1 MLRKVMPARKVA
13 PSPGPDGAIHCLS
26 VSHPSLTVIA
36 TVLNERAE
44 IDGLL
49 NSLQLQQPPVAQ
61 VILVDGGST
70 DGTWQHLLDRAAL
83 WPALLPIQDESC
95 SLRGSPGP
103 IARGRNVAIAAAHG
117 DVIACTDAGCTYA
130 PHWLAHLTAPL
141 FNGAEYSLGGSR
153 LQLDEASTWDIA
165 AAPFLGVKLAAD
177 EPTKSCTARSM
188 AFTRA
193 AFLRAGGFPETLFIG
208 EDVLFDQRMRRTAK
222 TAFAAGAK
230 AIYTPRNSL
239 MGALHQVAS
248 YAVADGV
255 AGMRP
260 ARLLRNVLRCV
271 AELAALAL
279 LPLTVWPAVLV
290 LLLETYF
297 AYRLDLRSMLHERS
311 LRRRLPVLLS
321 ARLLF
326 SLAVPWVVAVNQVA
340 GARRKQYR
348 PNRQNA

>member
-1 MLRKVMPARKVA
+1 MPQL
-13 PSPGPDGAIHCLS
+13 PP
-26 VSHPSLTVIA
+26 TVIA
-36 TVLNERAE
+36 TVLNERAD

-49 NSLQLQQPPVAQ
+49 DSLQQQQPPVAEV
-61 VILVDGGST
+61 VIVDGGST
-70 DGTWQHLLDRAAL
+70 DGTWQHLLHRAAL
-83 WPALLPIQDESC
+83 WPALHPIQDQSC

-103 IARGRNVAIAAAHG
+103 IARGRNVAIGAANG
-117 DVIACTDAGCTYA
+117 SIIACTDAGCTYP

-141 FNGAEYSLGGSR
+141 LSGAEYALGGSR
-153 LQLDEASTWDIA
+153 LQLDQASTWDIA
-165 AAPFLGVKLAAD
+165 AAPFLGVKLGAD

-188 AFTRA
+188 AFTRQA
-193 AFLRAGGFPETLFIG
+193 WQQAGGFPETLFIG
-208 EDVLFDQRMRRTAK
+208 EDVLFDQRMRQTAK
-222 TAFAAGAK
+222 TAFAADAK
-230 AIYTPRNSL
+230 AVYTPRNSL
-239 MGALHQVAS
+239 RGALHQVAS

-260 ARLLRNVLRCV
+260 ARLMRNVLRCV
-271 AELAALAL
+271 AEVAALAL

-297 AYRLDLRSMLHERS
+297 AYRLDLRAMLHEPS
-311 LRRRLPVLLS
+311 LRHRLPVLLP

-326 SLAVPWVVAVNQVA
+326 SLAVPWVVAINQIA